1 MISLSGE
8 HTGLVRTSFGGKVL
22 AVIRDEKQVLGA
34 CLPTS
39 LKLLRKKGFSFQV
52 INVGQ
57 DWRRPKIEIDNAA
70 RSEVKSS
77 FLKQIQPLYKVAQG
91 SPIQTCSKG
100 ILSNSVWTYLQSS
113 TPQSEYDVY
122 CPRHRCSSRLEDAA
136 CWWPW
141 TTVTKYIHKPNH
153 LFGLSL
159 PLSCPLCNAEGP
171 CLYLSVSSGGL
182 PPSRSILLALGHFF
196 SF

>member
-22 AVIRDEKQVLGA
+22 AVIRDEKQVFGA
-34 CLPTS
+34 CLPTL
-39 LKLLRKKGFSFQV
+39 LKLLRKTGFSFQV

-136 CWWPW
+136 WWWPW
-141 TTVTKYIHKPNH
+141 TTITKYIYISPVNH
-153 LFGLSL
+153 FRLL
-159 PLSCPLCNAEGP
+159 PLPLCSFYAVAWP
-171 CLYLSVSSGGL
+171 C
-182 PPSRSILLALGHFF
+182 P
-196 SF
+196 

>member
-57 DWRRPKIEIDNAA
+57 D
-70 RSEVKSS
+70 
-77 FLKQIQPLYKVAQG
+77 
-91 SPIQTCSKG
+91 
-100 ILSNSVWTYLQSS
+100 
-113 TPQSEYDVY
+113 
-122 CPRHRCSSRLEDAA
+122 
-136 CWWPW
+136 
-141 TTVTKYIHKPNH
+141 
-153 LFGLSL
+153 
-159 PLSCPLCNAEGP
+159 
-171 CLYLSVSSGGL
+171 
-182 PPSRSILLALGHFF
+182 
-196 SF
+196 